1 MWRSKKL
8 IVIAVLAVVVLAG
21 TIGGIALAQ
30 EDGEVNGD
38 NSQPQT
44 LLARVAAILSIDQQE
59 LEDAFAQAKSELRNE
74 ALDSYLQN
82 LVDEGKI
89 TQEDADQYKAWWQ
102 AKPDM
107 EPFRQQLEQW
117 KQVEP
122 GMPEN
127 FGLRGMPRM
136 RSYSGHCFPLK

>member
-8 IVIAVLAVVVLAG
+8 IVIAVLAAVVLVG

-44 LLARVAAILSIDQQE
+44 LLARVATILGIDQQE
-59 LEDAFAQAKSELRNE
+59 LEDAFVQAKSELRNE

-89 TQEDADQYKAWWQ
+89 TQEEADQYKAWWQ

-117 KQVEP
+117 KQDRP
-122 GMPEN
+122 DMPEN

-136 RSYSGHCFPLK
+136 RSFGGPCFP